1 MRHIHFIGIGGIGM
15 SGIAQIL
22 IKKGYIVS
30 GSDLKKSNLT
40 ENLETLGAKI
50 YYNHNESNIDGADT
64 VVYSTAISENNI
76 EVQSAKKAGIHILK
90 RAEMLGFL
98 MNGKN
103 GTAVAGTH
111 GKTTTSSMIS
121 FVFKYLG
128 LNPTVI
134 IGGELSAI
142 TSNASSGT
150 DPYMIAEADESDASF
165 LYLVPK
171 IAVIT
176 SIDSDV
182 NLNVRPWREYRDDTP
197 LLMEKI
203 REIFVS
209 FTDKVVESGIVVL
222 CEDNAE
228 VRKIKPSIKRKII
241 TYGINHEADL
251 TAKNIKLYDFKSSCD
266 VYLNNEKIGT
276 MNLNVPGK
284 HNVQNALACI
294 AVCMGYGFDL
304 KQVITALEKFGG
316 LKRRFEVIGR
326 PMGTMIVD
334 DYAHNPSKI
343 MSALHA
349 TKTGNA
355 KRVIAV
361 YQPHRYSRTKY
372 EKDELSE
379 SFFEADKLIIN
390 DIYSAGEKPLEDIS
404 GKILADLT
412 AKKCPNL
419 DVTFMGNPRD
429 AFDSL
434 IDEVQEGDLVIS
446 LGAGDITNYIHEF
459 CNKLKEKEANI
470 KKETHIAHCF

>member
-1 MRHIHFIGIGGIGM
+1 MQHIHFIGIGGIGM
-15 SGIAQIL
+15 SGIAQIML
-22 IKKGYIVS
+22 KKGYKVS

-40 ENLETLGAKI
+40 ENLEAIGAKI

-76 EVQSAKKAGIHILK
+76 EVQAAQKAGIQIIK

-121 FVFKYLG
+121 YVFKKIG

-150 DPYMIAEADESDASF
+150 DPYVIAEADESDASF
-165 LYLVPK
+165 LYLAPK

-197 LLMEKI
+197 LLMQKI
-203 REIFVS
+203 RETFIN
-209 FTDKVVESGIVVL
+209 FTDKVVDSGIVVL

-228 VRKIKPSIKRKII
+228 VRKIKSSIKRKII
-241 TYGINHEADL
+241 TYGITHEADL
-251 TAKNIKLYDFKSSCD
+251 FATNIKLYDFKSSCD
-266 VYLNNEKIGT
+266 VYLKGEKIGT

-294 AVCMGYGFDL
+294 AVCMGYGFDV
-304 KQVITALEKFGG
+304 KEIIIALEKFGG

-361 YQPHRYSRTKY
+361 YQPHRYSRSKY
-372 EKDELSE
+372 EKEELSE
-379 SFFEADKLIIN
+379 SFFEADKVIIT

-404 GKILADLT
+404 GKILTELT
-412 AKKCPNL
+412 SKKCPNL
-419 DVTFMGNPRD
+419 DVTFIGNPQD

-434 IDEVQEGDLVIS
+434 IDQVQEGDLIIA
-446 LGAGDITNYIHEF
+446 LGAGDITNYVHDF
-459 CNKLKEKEANI
+459 CKNLENKKS
-470 KKETHIAHCF
+470 KKEIHNVNYV